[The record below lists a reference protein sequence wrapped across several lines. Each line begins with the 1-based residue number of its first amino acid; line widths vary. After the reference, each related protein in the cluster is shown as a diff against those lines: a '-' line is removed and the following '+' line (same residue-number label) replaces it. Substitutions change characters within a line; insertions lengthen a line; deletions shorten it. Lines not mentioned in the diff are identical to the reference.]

1 MSDSKVSD
9 EQAASV
15 AVAAKL
21 KAAMAYRNA
30 RRYESALRSIDEA
43 LSIQPNSEL
52 AWLTKGVVLAE
63 LGQCN
68 ESLSCYDK
76 LIALDAGSAVAYRLK
91 GATFEMQGSF
101 GKAADCFLKAI
112 ELEPSNMGLRL
123 NLANSYKKQKKY
135 EDALKCYQQMLE
147 REPKNP
153 TINYLIGI
161 ALGDIGKYEEALTF
175 FDDAL
180 RLKPDYNDAT
190 LAKGF
195 VLTKLGRKDKA
206 KACTEKLL
214 DTKKEVASP
223 KDANAASLNDSCR
236 QDYEASHEKVQ
247 RRFFPTEIM
256 AQTSACGSYS
266 IFADTHTNIGPITFM
281 VFLFERRYLLTASS
295 ISMFTS
301 VKLRIIFASTSTS
314 FSPFAAAC
322 SIS

>member
-1 MSDSKVSD
+1 MKLEPQQTISLGVLGHVIKLFFKFFQQPMDNLLLVSSFQPRIRQLCLYVGFSPLALLSFPKRSVLNVAGNNGQFSDWDMSDSKVSD
-9 EQAASV
+9 EQSASV

-135 EDALKCYQQMLE
+135 DDALKCYQQMLE

-153 TINYLIGI
+153 TINL
-161 ALGDIGKYEEALTF
+161 
-175 FDDAL
+175 
-180 RLKPDYNDAT
+180 PDRNR
-190 LAKGF
+190 
-195 VLTKLGRKDKA
+195 LGRH
-206 KACTEKLL
+206 
-214 DTKKEVASP
+214 
-223 KDANAASLNDSCR
+223 R
-236 QDYEASHEKVQ
+236 
-247 RRFFPTEIM
+247 EI
-256 AQTSACGSYS
+256 
-266 IFADTHTNIGPITFM
+266 
-281 VFLFERRYLLTASS
+281 
-295 ISMFTS
+295 
-301 VKLRIIFASTSTS
+301 
-314 FSPFAAAC
+314 
-322 SIS
+322 